1 MRRFPFQFMTLP
13 NLTRTKT
20 EALQLAAEL
29 FPGER
34 VAVAQ
39 LKPGTTFPRYQLT
52 HDTTDKLRAVF
63 FWLHEQKPRIY
74 KRARWHL
81 FYDLA
86 RHVADQLD
94 ENAQAKVRDLYAEDR
109 AEVWQKHQAAQTMT
123 GDGHGI

>member
-1 MRRFPFQFMTLP
+1 MITINFPK
-13 NLTRTKT
+13 LTRTKT
-20 EALQLAAEL
+20 EALQFAAEI

-34 VAVAQ
+34 IALAR
-39 LKPGTTFPRYQLT
+39 LKSGTTHPRYQLT
-52 HDTTDKLRAVF
+52 HDTADKLRAIL
-63 FWLHEQKPRIY
+63 FWLHEQKPKIY

-86 RHVADQLD
+86 RRVADQLD